1 MITVHVGISSFHFE
15 DGAGMTSL
23 KQIPHLLHKS
33 AAVVLLAAAGMAF
46 GISSPSAQSASPAS
60 GSPTEHSLP
69 VANEPAPSHAGSK
82 TEASAGKPYYIEFR
96 SRSAQSYG
104 HTFSI
109 YGRLNGQ
116 GKIASKAVAGL
127 HPFTESPLPWMV
139 GHLILVP
146 SETGA
151 SDGDTEDQYVTARF
165 RVALSQA
172 EYAKVTTFIKDLQK
186 KSPLW
191 HAVLY
196 NCNAFVGDI
205 AHFMGLETPSS
216 TMLMPAEYIN
226 GLRDLN
232 ISRAAAAGVIGTPV
246 RVEDSAKLR
255 AQALKSIEMQEK
267 HGAKV
272 QRQSKSE
279 ATAPSAVTGQTNDQ
293 HKTTAPASSKKSE
306 SGQAKA
312 VSAQADLSRP
322 NLVPTNN

>member
-1 MITVHVGISSFHFE
+1 
-15 DGAGMTSL
+15 MTSL
-23 KQIPHLLHKS
+23 KRVPHRKS
-33 AAVVLLAAAGMAF
+33 AAVILLTISSIAF
-46 GISSPSAQSASPAS
+46 GIGSPSAQTVSPSGTPPIERSQLAAVEPVQLPAASKP
-60 GSPTEHSLP
+60 
-69 VANEPAPSHAGSK
+69 
-82 TEASAGKPYYIEFR
+82 EASAGKAYYIEFR

-127 HPFTESPLPWMV
+127 HPFSESAVPWMI
-139 GHLILVP
+139 GHLFLVP

-172 EYAKVTTFIKDLQK
+172 EYAKVTTFIKGLQK
-186 KSPLW
+186 KSPVW

-205 AHFMGLETPSS
+205 ARFMGMETPSS

-232 ISRAAAAGVIGTPV
+232 ISRTATAGLIGTPV
-246 RVEDSAKLR
+246 RVEDPAKLR
-255 AQALKSIEMQEK
+255 AQALKAIETQDK
-267 HGAKV
+267 VGAKA
-272 QRQSKSE
+272 QRHSANSKSE
-279 ATAPSAVTGQTNDQ
+279 ATATPAVTSQT
-293 HKTTAPASSKKSE
+293 KTTAPAANKKSE
-306 SGQAKA
+306 SGPARTD
-312 VSAQADLSRP
+312 SARAELTR
-322 NLVPTNN
+322 LVPSNN

>member
-1 MITVHVGISSFHFE
+1 
-15 DGAGMTSL
+15 
-23 KQIPHLLHKS
+23 
-33 AAVVLLAAAGMAF
+33 MAF

-60 GSPTEHSLP
+60 GLPTEHSLP
-69 VANEPAPSHAGSK
+69 VANEPTPSHAGSK

-232 ISRAAAAGVIGTPV
+232 ISRTAAAGVIGTPV

-293 HKTTAPASSKKSE
+293 HKTTTPASSKKSE

>member
-1 MITVHVGISSFHFE
+1 
-15 DGAGMTSL
+15 MTSL
-23 KQIPHLLHKS
+23 EQIPHLLHKS

-46 GISSPSAQSASPAS
+46 CISSPSAQTASPAS
-60 GSPTEHSLP
+60 VSPTEHSQP
-69 VANEPAPSHAGSK
+69 VANEPAQSHPGSK

-127 HPFTESPLPWMV
+127 HPFTESALPWMV
-139 GHLILVP
+139 GHLFLVP

-151 SDGDTEDQYVTARF
+151 CDGDTEDQYVTARF

-172 EYAKVTTFIKDLQK
+172 EYAKVTTFIKGLQK

-232 ISRAAAAGVIGTPV
+232 ISRATAAGVIGTPV
-246 RVEDSAKLR
+246 RVEDPAKLR

-267 HGAKV
+267 RGAKV

-279 ATAPSAVTGQTNDQ
+279 ATATSAATGQTNDQ
-293 HKTTAPASSKKSE
+293 HKTRTPASSKKSE
-306 SGQAKA
+306 SEQAKA
-312 VSAQADLSRP
+312 ISARAELSRQ

>member
-1 MITVHVGISSFHFE
+1 
-15 DGAGMTSL
+15 MTSL
-23 KQIPHLLHKS
+23 EQIPHRLHKS

-46 GISSPSAQSASPAS
+46 GISSPSAQTASPAS
-60 GSPTEHSLP
+60 ATPTEHSQP
-69 VANEPAPSHAGSK
+69 VATAPAQSHAGSK

-127 HPFTESPLPWMV
+127 HPFTESALPWMV
-139 GHLILVP
+139 GHLFLVP

-186 KSPLW
+186 KSPVW

-205 AHFMGLETPSS
+205 ARFMGLETPSS

-232 ISRAAAAGVIGTPV
+232 ISRTAGVTGTPV
-246 RVEDSAKLR
+246 RVEDPARLR

-267 HGAKV
+267 RGAKV
-272 QRQSKSE
+272 QQQSKSE
-279 ATAPSAVTGQTNDQ
+279 ATATSGVTGQTSDQ
-293 HKTTAPASSKKSE
+293 HKTTTPASSKKSE

-312 VSAQADLSRP
+312 VSARVELNRQ